1 MKLQKSKNK
10 VPQELKDKIKNLID
24 GFSIETMEKTDI
36 NSENYKAPEK
46 EPELVKTEPGLNL
59 GSIKKEL
66 IAPITNII
74 NEKLKNISFHNSKNV
89 NYLTT
94 DNYFNSVNK
103 EYKNFSTNST
113 EQKTSKYL
121 NIDYKNLFSPSQ
133 ETQKNISNKFYDN
146 KTNIKNLTQ
155 TTNLIPALK
164 EGGVVKEPT
173 VAYLH
178 ENEAVVPLKE
188 SKTFQNFIQTLTKG
202 SLVNNTKNESIKNVS
217 SMRNNTTN
225 IENKTS
231 VENKNITNKSQ
242 KEQPISLNAPISIN
256 QQLSGSPS
264 GMNKPNLPLV
274 YAGSGSNGDLF
285 SNSVNKPKWRKNTG

>member
-74 NEKLKNISFHNSKNV
+74 NEKLKNISFHNNKNV
-89 NYLTT
+89 NYPTT

-274 YAGSGSNGDLF
+274 YAGSGSNDDLF